1 MNLQHYRL
9 PSAAPVRVLALGA
22 YLKNSACL
30 LQGTELWCSPVHGD
44 LGEAKA
50 CEALWASAQA
60 LHAAAGGPIEAV
72 AHDLHPDFE
81 STRIAQALAA
91 QWGVPAVPI
100 QHHQAHIAA
109 VQAEHGLRGPLLG
122 LALDGVGLGTDRT
135 AWGGELLLLQEG
147 GAAWQRLGHLPSLA
161 LPGGDVA
168 AREPWRMAASG
179 LRASGMAHELL
190 PLLAP
195 TVGAP
200 TVRLLTQMLERG
212 LNCPP
217 TTAAGR
223 WFDAVAS
230 LLGLSV
236 CQGQEAEAAIALEQC
251 ASAWR
256 EQHPHARWPA
266 LPMAQGMPD
275 LRELVW
281 PLLQARRSADPEALG
296 QAAAHFHVAL
306 AEGLA
311 QAAVAAARLTGAA
324 HLALS
329 GGCFFNRLLSRE
341 LARALAPSGLLVWR
355 PAQFSCG
362 DAGLAVG
369 QAWAAAH
376 SVVGQALTTT
386 TFAPPSTLLSALK
399 A

>member
-1 MNLQHYRL
+1 MNLQHHRL
-9 PSAAPVRVLALGA
+9 PSAAPARVLALGA

-30 LQGTELWCSPVHGD
+30 LQGQDLWCSPVHGD
-44 LGEAKA
+44 LGEAQA
-50 CEALWASAQA
+50 CDALWASAQA
-60 LHAAAGGPIEAV
+60 LQAAADGPIAAV

-81 STRIAQALAA
+81 STRLAQALAA

-109 VQAEHGLRGPLLG
+109 VQAEHGLQGPLLG
-122 LALDGVGLGTDRT
+122 LALDGVGLGTDHT

-168 AREPWRMAASG
+168 AREPWRMAASALQAAG
-179 LRASGMAHELL
+179 LAPELL

-195 TVGAP
+195 TAGEPA
-200 TVRLLTQMLERG
+200 VRFLSQMLERG

-217 TTAAGR
+217 STAAGR
-223 WFDAVAS
+223 WFDAAAG

-236 CQGQEAEAAIALEQC
+236 RQGQEAEAAMALEQC

-256 EQHPHARWPA
+256 EQHPQARWPA
-266 LPMAQGMPD
+266 LAMAHGMPD
-275 LRELVW
+275 LRAMVLH
-281 PLLQARRSADPEALG
+281 LLQARRNADPEAVG
-296 QAAAHFHVAL
+296 EAAAYFHVAL
-306 AEGLA
+306 AEGSA
-311 QAAVAAARLTGAA
+311 QVAVAAARLTGATQ
-324 HLALS
+324 LALG

-341 LARALAPSGLLVWR
+341 LARALAPSGLSVWR

-376 SVVGQALTTT
+376 HVLASTPAISS
-386 TFAPPSTLLSALK
+386 APAFTSSSALE